1 MRALER
7 LYRWLF
13 SSLANQ
19 LLITY
24 LLIITIAL
32 VVVSFWAYVTIKR
45 ESITDLR
52 NSLEVEAVNLA
63 LEIDND
69 LQLDSPASRERIQR
83 AVDRRATRLG
93 VSITAVDRNG
103 HVLADS
109 GPVGEFAPRPRDETE
124 KTENLLNESEIADA
138 LAGVMATSKRSSP
151 TTNTNWL
158 YVANPIRSAGVTSG
172 VIRVGVPLTEVE
184 QRLAKD
190 LIVFLEII
198 LGTGVVT
205 VMISLWLAERV
216 NRPVK
221 EMSKMAKDIAISGD
235 ITSYLPVRRTDE
247 IGELSLAFNQMI
259 GRLQEQERMR
269 QEFISNASHEL
280 KTPVMAI
287 GSVVEALLAGA
298 ADDPALLK
306 QFLASLEKL
315 VDRQD
320 RLIRDLLDISKLD
333 SADPTDWS
341 DNVNIKQVLA
351 EAVEQV
357 RPQAEKKSQTFRV
370 PADLETGERSGARV
384 RGSGIQLQRA
394 LINLLTNAVNYTPE
408 GGTVSVSLKE
418 TDNGRVQI
426 AVKDTGAGIS
436 PDDIPHIFERFY
448 RGDKSRAREAGGSG
462 LGLAITREIVA
473 RHHGTVEVDSVLG
486 QGSTFTMVLP
496 VG

>member
-1 MRALER
+1 
-7 LYRWLF
+7 
-13 SSLANQ
+13 
-19 LLITY
+19 
-24 LLIITIAL
+24 
-32 VVVSFWAYVTIKR
+32 
-45 ESITDLR
+45 
-52 NSLEVEAVNLA
+52 
-63 LEIDND
+63 
-69 LQLDSPASRERIQR
+69 
-83 AVDRRATRLG
+83 
-93 VSITAVDRNG
+93 
-103 HVLADS
+103 
-109 GPVGEFAPRPRDETE
+109 
-124 KTENLLNESEIADA
+124 
-138 LAGVMATSKRSSP
+138 
-151 TTNTNWL
+151 
-158 YVANPIRSAGVTSG
+158 
-172 VIRVGVPLTEVE
+172 
-184 QRLAKD
+184 
-190 LIVFLEII
+190 
-198 LGTGVVT
+198 
-205 VMISLWLAERV
+205 

-221 EMSKMAKDIAISGD
+221 EMSKMAKDISISGD

-357 RPQAEKKSQTFRV
+357 RPQAEKKSQTFKA
-370 PADLETGERSGARV
+370 PADLESGERDGVRV

-418 TDNGRVQI
+418 TDGGRVQI

-473 RHHGTVEVDSVLG
+473 RHHGTVEVDSTVG

-496 VG
+496 SG